1 MPKNE
6 PDPRIAEFVTKL
18 DALDAGDK
26 AKLKRDAGKPI
37 TEAQSIGLF
46 YRLLPYGLRRE
57 SDEEKYFI
65 VATLYPLGKSGNV
78 GNFGASLREAR
89 NDKNKKGLDRRVEI
103 LLDADSE
110 QLRFRLRQ
118 AVKFLKS
125 NEVPINWQTLLEDL
139 LRWNPTN
146 RFVQKEWARAYF
158 ALPRPVAE
166 ETSPANETQ
175 S

>member
-1 MPKNE
+1 MPERE
-6 PDPRIAEFVTKL
+6 PDPKVKSFLERLAKL
-18 DALDAGDK
+18 NTGDK
-26 AKLKRDAGKPI
+26 ARLKRDAGKPLA
-37 TEAQSIGLF
+37 EAQSIGVF

-57 SDEEKYFI
+57 SDEERYFI
-65 VATLYPLGKSGNV
+65 VATLFPLGKSGNV
-78 GNFGASLREAR
+78 GNFGASLRLAR

-103 LLDADSE
+103 LLDADFE

-118 AVKFLKS
+118 AVKFLNS

-158 ALPRPVAE
+158 AL
-166 ETSPANETQ
+166 SQPANDNTSAKNENHT
-175 S
+175 